1 MSGLMR
7 GMIDQVLKNMGEE
20 ERAQQVNYVTDK
32 MVSEMSNAERT
43 SLLMAIL
50 DRVMSNLSAEERI
63 DLAARVAGK
72 LGAGTEAPV
81 ADVPTAPER
90 ADSDPLL
97 GGTAGTPVGGAVSD

>member
-50 DRVMSNLSAEERI
+50 DRVMSNLSAEERV
-63 DLAARVAGK
+63 DLAARVAEK
-72 LGAGTEAPV
+72 LGTGTETPATNTP
-81 ADVPTAPER
+81 ATAES
-90 ADSDPLL
+90 AASDPLL
-97 GGTAGTPVGGAVSD
+97 GGAAIDPASGAASD